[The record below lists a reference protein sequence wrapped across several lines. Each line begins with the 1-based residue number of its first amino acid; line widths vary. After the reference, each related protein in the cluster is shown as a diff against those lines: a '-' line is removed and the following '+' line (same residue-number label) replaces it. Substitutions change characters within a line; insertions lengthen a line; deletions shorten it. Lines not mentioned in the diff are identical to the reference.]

1 MLEQGY
7 NLIKWVGIL
16 GNKASFIQNLIFFIV
31 VFLIITVSG
40 CEDDA
45 INEAKPK
52 LGQIEGL
59 LKPADAATEI
69 QLVQAGN
76 IVATTYPDE
85 NGKYIFSNLEFGG
98 YDIIVIAEGYHV
110 ASEVNT
116 ITLDKEVA
124 IKNFQLVPLMASIR
138 GIVIDSEGAFIENAS
153 ITVSALGDEFT
164 TQTDQF
170 GVFSFNQLPPEVGL
184 VLGIFADGKVELQ
197 VTVEPIEKGGT
208 KDLQISLKE
217 IEQKIGVGSQV
228 GDLAPNFSLPDVD
241 GKIVSLKD
249 FASKQTVLL
258 TFHRGKLWPVCLPQL
273 VQLLQKNYNKI
284 SDLKAEVIAISH
296 ESAVENKKIHQ
307 QHKLE
312 YFSLSDPTA
321 KTIRDYKVLDFGRFP
336 KVSFFIV
343 DKQGI
348 IRWRST
354 HSGANPDDLPKID
367 DLLKAIQLAQ

>member
-1 MLEQGY
+1 MLKMRDKMPF
-7 NLIKWVGIL
+7 L
-16 GNKASFIQNLIFFIV
+16 QNLIFFTV
-31 VFLIITVSG
+31 VSLIIIISG
-40 CEDDA
+40 CEDDV
-45 INEAKPK
+45 INDAQPQ

-85 NGKYIFSNLEFGG
+85 NGKYIFPDLEFGG
-98 YDIIVIAEGYHV
+98 YDIIVIAEGYRV

-116 ITLDKEVA
+116 ITLDKEVV
-124 IKNFQLVPLMASIR
+124 IKNFQLVSLMASIR

-153 ITVSALGDEFT
+153 ITASALGDEFT

-197 VTVEPIEKGGT
+197 VTVEPIEKGGR

-249 FASKQTVLL
+249 FASKQTALL
-258 TFHRGKLWPVCLPQL
+258 TFHRGKL
-273 VQLLQKNYNKI
+273 
-284 SDLKAEVIAISH
+284 
-296 ESAVENKKIHQ
+296 
-307 QHKLE
+307 
-312 YFSLSDPTA
+312 
-321 KTIRDYKVLDFGRFP
+321 
-336 KVSFFIV
+336 
-343 DKQGI
+343 
-348 IRWRST
+348 
-354 HSGANPDDLPKID
+354 
-367 DLLKAIQLAQ
+367 